1 MNNTVIRKVKVLQ
14 GMAKDMAEKQGL
26 DPDDLV
32 VLTVSIEKVV
42 GDPVSFLLSKVE
54 SPPGSANNEI

>member
-1 MNNTVIRKVKVLQ
+1 MNNTVVRKVKTLK

-42 GDPVSFLLSKVE
+42 GDPVSFLLSKIE
-54 SPPGSANNEI
+54 SSVTALEGP

>member
-1 MNNTVIRKVKVLQ
+1 MNNTVIRKVKVLR
-14 GMAKDMAEKQGL
+14 GIAKELAEEQGL

-42 GDPVSFLLSKVE
+42 GDPVSFLLSKIE
-54 SPPGSANNEI
+54 CEI